1 MRCKSGF
8 SAMPRSQLSAVLAAA
23 LFLFAQFHPT
33 LAQQRRVPAS
43 AAELQLSFAPIVQRV
58 APAVVNVYASH
69 IVENQNPFM
78 ADPFFR
84 QFFGGGGMPREM
96 VQRSLGSGVLVDASG
111 LIVTN
116 YHVIENASDVK
127 IALADKRE
135 FPADIVLKDQRS
147 DLAVLRIKGSSERFP
162 TLEFANSDELQVGDV
177 VLAIGDPFGV
187 GQTVTHGIVSAVART
202 QVGISDY
209 QFFIQTDAAINPGN
223 SGGALVDMNG

>member
-1 MRCKSGF
+1 MLRLPV
-8 SAMPRSQLSAVLAAA
+8 SAIPAASLLVAA
-23 LFLFAQFHPT
+23 LLSPAG
-33 LAQQRRVPAS
+33 AQQRQVPAS
-43 AAELQLSFAPIVQRV
+43 PAQLQLSYAPVVQRV

-69 IVENQNPFM
+69 VVENQNPFM

-96 VQRSLGSGVLVDASG
+96 VQRSLGSGVLVDAAG

-177 VLAIGDPFGV
+177 GLGDRKS
-187 GQTVTHGIVSAVART
+187 TR
-202 QVGISDY
+202 
-209 QFFIQTDAAINPGN
+209 
-223 SGGALVDMNG
+223 